1 MTRAHCLCLLLAVA
15 CDAQQPSQA
24 PAAQASKP
32 NANLDSVAF
41 DFAQPKAVVVLPK
54 GLREISGMVALDDA
68 RVACVQDEKGLLY
81 EVALE
86 DGAIASKTR
95 FGPDGDYEGVA
106 RTSDSWY
113 FARSD
118 GVLLAVGITENGLLA
133 PVEIALALP
142 QQDLEALAFDPPIEG
157 RSARLLLA
165 GKEPPAGDKQ
175 ERDQRFVLAFD
186 ATKRALDEQ
195 PAWSLSRKAIRA
207 QASELRGGASEGAA
221 QKQKPKLALHISE
234 IAVQPAT
241 GSLWILSGPDRAL
254 LAVDRA
260 GSLLAFH
267 VFDEALLP
275 QPEALAFLP
284 CGDLVVASEG
294 KDGPATLVRF
304 ALRR

>member
-1 MTRAHCLCLLLAVA
+1 MKQSLAVCMSLLAACNADVA
-15 CDAQQPSQA
+15 QDPTAAPQDAADARSPFA
-24 PAAQASKP
+24 FSKP
-32 NANLDSVAF
+32 VAVI
-41 DFAQPKAVVVLPK
+41 ALPKA
-54 GLREISGMVALDDA
+54 LREISGMVALDDA

-81 EVALE
+81 EVALK

-106 RTSDSWY
+106 RTSDRWF

-118 GVLLAVGITENGLLA
+118 GVVLDVGVGENGKLLA
-133 PVEIALALP
+133 PQEIALALP
-142 QQDLEALAFDPPIEG
+142 QHDLEALAFDPPVEG
-157 RSARLLLA
+157 RAARLLLA
-165 GKEPPAGDKQ
+165 GKEPPEGDKQ

-186 ATKRALDEQ
+186 PTKRALEEQ

-207 QASELRGGASEGAA
+207 QAVELRGAA
-221 QKQKPKLALHISE
+221 RDGGEQPQKPKLAMHISE

-241 GSLWILSGPDRAL
+241 GTLWILSGPDRAL

-260 GSLLAFH
+260 GSLLAFF

-294 KDGPATLVRF
+294 TDGPATLVRF